1 MKKLYVDEIEL
12 ANQMSDSDK
21 FNYLTS
27 VLRSLLQ
34 TICIS
39 LFEITKEYT
48 PSDETDLSNLIER
61 FLKPVDGLCIDVVNG
76 LLPTLRTYHN
86 SRFLD
91 GYFESI
97 SSINPS
103 LSEQLLNWVEFRN
116 KRQGHGVINPEIAKE
131 GAKKTQTLIANCLV
145 VFNHSIPTLEQD
157 GSPKLGKI
165 LVSIPLLHNNKPIVI
180 NRITLKKGLW
190 KLKGQ
195 VLSVFESDE
204 FTVEL
209 NQKNIFSNGITN
221 NKNRYDLIEIY
232 SSKNNKSVSIF
243 HNIPQRQTDTFVGRE
258 NEIKL
263 LTEWIDDEDS
273 RYCLVYGD
281 GGYGKTTLVLEFFNR
296 LLESQY
302 DFERNLPTIV
312 SYQTAKKTKWT
323 ENGLVHLTSASPIM
337 DECLRE
343 LARFFI
349 EVLPPDWY
357 QASGRQLV
365 DKSLSLI
372 KDYGLTRDDIL
383 LIMDNTETLATT
395 PEEVAEL
402 GEFFK
407 NVGKRVGR
415 VIITSR
421 RREFIEASPVPVK
434 GLSES
439 EAISL
444 MKNLAKDYYASP
456 IMQAGDSTLRKVANQ
471 LMLKPLLIEVLVK
484 YIAHSKQ
491 GISTAID
498 AVHRKTSDELLQF
511 LYEDAWLRMNDLQ
524 KDVFLA
530 LINITSPI
538 EQNSVSKTCQEVGIQ
553 QSEFLSG
560 LEETH
565 FSITTDKGANY
576 SIELVTLARRFF
588 EQQFSK
594 LDEIKKNTLKS
605 IAESVDRYARELQST
620 EREYKKDRVAE
631 AFRNEYAKA
640 AKVYADKGENRN
652 AIEMYELA
660 ITDDPLNSALHD
672 RFSFFLLNKVN
683 NPQYAKEISWKAIHL
698 DANNCDALVGYAM
711 VCNRLGEI
719 EEHDKY
725 IDKAGNI
732 DRSPTFCNLRKG
744 IVRYHKASNSDNL
757 RIKAELLLEAEKFL
771 KKAKQF
777 YNNKSGYDAKNQEEI
792 LKYQNNIAYQ
802 LSIIRAKITGSIKD

>member
-1 MKKLYVDEIEL
+1 MKKLYVDEIL
-12 ANQMSDSDK
+12 VTNQMSDSDK

-86 SRFLD
+86 PRFLN

-103 LSEQLLNWVEFRN
+103 LSKQLLDWVEFRN
-116 KRQGHGVINPEIAKE
+116 KRQGHGVVNPEIAKE
-131 GAKKTQTLIANCLV
+131 GAEKTQALISNCLD
-145 VFNHSIPTLEQD
+145 VFNHSIPKLEQD
-157 GSPKLGKI
+157 GSSKLGKI

-180 NRITLKKGLW
+180 NSITLKKGLW

-195 VLSVFESDE
+195 VLSVSESDE

-209 NQKNIFSNGITN
+209 NQKNIFSSGITN
-221 NKNRYDLIEIY
+221 NKNHYDLVEIH
-232 SSKNNKSVSIF
+232 SSKDSKSTSIF

-263 LTEWIDDEDS
+263 LTEWMDDEDS

-323 ENGLVHLTSASPIM
+323 EKGLVHLTAASPIM

-365 DKSLSLI
+365 DKTLSLM
-372 KDYGLTRDDIL
+372 KENGLNRDDVL

-395 PEEVAEL
+395 PEEVTEL

-407 NVGKRVGR
+407 NVGKRIGR

-421 RREFIEASPVPVK
+421 RREFIEASPIPVK

-439 EAISL
+439 EAIRL
-444 MKNLAKDYYASP
+444 IEKLAKEYHALP
-456 IMQAGDSTLRKVANQ
+456 ISQAGQSTLRKVVNQ
-471 LMLKPLLIEVLVK
+471 LMLKPLLIEVLIK
-484 YIAHSKQ
+484 YIAHSKL
-491 GISTAID
+491 GISEAIEV
-498 AVHRKTSDELLQF
+498 VHKKTSDELLQF
-511 LYEDAWLRMNDLQ
+511 LYEDAWLRMNGMQ
-524 KDVFLA
+524 QDVFLA
-530 LINITSPI
+530 LINIVSPI
-538 EQNSVSKTCQEVGIQ
+538 EQNAVSKTCQEVGIQ
-553 QSEFLSG
+553 QSEFLAG

-565 FSITTDKGANY
+565 FSITTDQGTNY

-594 LDEIKKNTLKS
+594 LVVEKKNALKS
-605 IAESVDRYARELQST
+605 IAESVDKYAKELQLT
-620 EREYKKDRVAE
+620 EKAYKKDRVAE

-640 AKVYADKGENRN
+640 AKVYADKGDINN
-652 AIEMYELA
+652 AIDMYELA

-683 NPQYAKEISWKAIHL
+683 NPTYAKKISLKAIEL
-698 DANNCDALVGYAM
+698 DSKNCDAIVGYAM

-725 IDKAGNI
+725 IDMASKIG
-732 DRSPTFCNLRKG
+732 RSPLFCNLRKG
-744 IVRYHKASNSDNL
+744 IVRYYKAANTNSLNT
-757 RIKAELLLEAEKFL
+757 KVSLLLEAEKFL
-771 KKAKQF
+771 KEAKQF
-777 YNNKSGYDAKNQEEI
+777 NINKSGYDAKNQEEI
-792 LKYQNNIAYQ
+792 MKYEDNIAYH
-802 LSIIRAKITGSIKD
+802 LSITRSKITRGIRH